1 MCLANAGH
9 AWSGGGGGGGGG
21 WRGGR
26 HCCPVPWSH
35 SGCDFFF
42 YALQTASKPL
52 WRKGET
58 SVWVW
63 GRLRLPFSWSWR
75 CSRLPVPLAA
85 SLEGHHKAA
94 PPPPQLLLLLGYCR
108 GQSIATANKA
118 RLPLKSAQCQLSQS
132 ERVKYGHWKRHR
144 AAPGLIF
151 HLMFACN
158 MVQY

>member
-1 MCLANAGH
+1 MKWWRWWRVAA
-9 AWSGGGGGGGGG
+9 GGGTTLLPSSMKSLGLRVFFTRCRQRQNP
-21 WRGGR
+21 RGEKEKR
-26 HCCPVPWSH
+26 P
-35 SGCDFFF
+35 SGFEAVCG
-42 YALQTASKPL
+42 S
-52 WRKGET
+52 
-58 SVWVW
+58 
-63 GRLRLPFSWSWR
+63 PFSWSWR
-75 CSRLPVPLAA
+75 CSRLPVPVAA

-144 AAPGLIF
+144 AATGLIF